1 MSATAAFGRLS
12 GHQRIDGQLMR
23 ASGHPSRHRP
33 GYRELIGEISEAD
46 DEIAQSIAAA
56 NAAQRSWRKLNHH
69 RRAELLHERRGE

>member
-23 ASGHPSRHRP
+23 ASGQSIAVIDPATE
-33 GYRELIGEISEAD
+33 ELIGEISEAGP

-56 NAAQRSWRKLNHH
+56 NAANPFPPNAPLQ
-69 RRAELLHERRGE
+69 